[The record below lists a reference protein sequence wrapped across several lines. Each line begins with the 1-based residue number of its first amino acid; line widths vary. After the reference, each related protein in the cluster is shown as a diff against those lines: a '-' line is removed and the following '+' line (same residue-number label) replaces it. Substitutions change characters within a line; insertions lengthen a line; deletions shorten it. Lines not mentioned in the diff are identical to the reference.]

1 MRGELERI
9 ADTKESLNRY
19 CKSHEDAPAHSDITE
34 GMDKEREE
42 DCEDAAASI
51 KGSASIVDPTADN
64 EDGVVAGQGKQELV
78 EAVLELGAQE
88 DNQGED
94 VTNDANEAKD
104 GDKNSIK
111 VISIVEDD
119 GHGVVS
125 LV

>member
-9 ADTKESLNRY
+9 ADAKKSLNRY

-34 GMDKEREE
+34 GMDEEREE
-42 DCEDAAASI
+42 DGEDAA
-51 KGSASIVDPTADN
+51 ASIVDPTADN
-64 EDGVVAGQGKQELV
+64 EDCVVAGQGKQELV

-94 VTNDANEAKD
+94 VTNDADETKD

-111 VISIVEDD
+111 VISKV
-119 GHGVVS
+119 
-125 LV
+125 

>member
-9 ADTKESLNRY
+9 ADTKKSLNRY

-34 GMDKEREE
+34 GVDKEREE
-42 DCEDAAASI
+42 DCKDAAASI
-51 KGSASIVDPTADN
+51 KGSASIVDTSTDN
-64 EDGVVAGQGKQELV
+64 EDGVIAGQGKQELV
-78 EAVLELGAQE
+78 KAVLELGAQE

-94 VTNDANEAKD
+94 VTNDANDTKD

-125 LV
+125 